1 MLRDLGDGPV
11 LRRVTRADAEA
22 LAAFNADQI
31 QFQDASAPFA
41 PPGVWTRGFLE
52 GRHRTFTPD
61 DGLIVEETRTGAI
74 VSSMLLVSQ
83 TWGRPVLARALAGRA
98 RLNALFPRTPSDI
111 WALL

>member
-11 LRRVTRADAEA
+11 LRRATRADAAA
-22 LAAFNADQI
+22 LAAFNADRVR
-31 QFQDASAPFA
+31 FQDASASFA
-41 PPGVWTRGFLE
+41 PLGVWTRDLLE
-52 GRHRTFTPD
+52 GRHPTFAPD

-74 VSSMLLVSQ
+74 VSFMLLVPQ

-111 WALL
+111 RALL